1 MNPVKSFFKFGVALL
16 SLLIAAVTGFAQG
29 IDSQHVARQQS
40 ADDLYFDAVKAHI
53 LGDDT
58 LSAVLLKKVI
68 AARPNEPA
76 PYYDLSR
83 QELKA
88 NNSEKAA
95 EYIRKAI
102 ALDNKNKWYHEQ
114 YANVL
119 TLRSEYV
126 AAAEEYA
133 NLAKTEKLNDQ
144 YLERSALLYQRAGK
158 YREALAQLETLRK
171 QNSDEDV
178 MLQEQQIYLKMNEV
192 EKAADISRELIREHP
207 KESRYYSMLIHI
219 YEDNKQADK
228 AKQAREEMTKKFP
241 GDPSLQIDMA
251 TQAFKRGDTA
261 LYRDYVRKA
270 VTNKEL
276 DAESQLSLLQSY
288 LGDPPFDA
296 MKRKDALSLAQE
308 IATQHPEN
316 VNAISTYG
324 LLLSMND
331 RTEDAAIQYKK
342 AVGLKKGDFGLWER
356 LLQNYTDRQTA
367 DSLIR
372 WSEKAARLFPNQATV
387 HYLNGLGYY
396 NKKDYPQAIKAIR
409 RAVDLEPEEKA
420 EELSSIYT
428 VLGDIY
434 NSTKEYKLSDSS
446 YNTALRLNPHNATVL
461 NNYAYYLS
469 VRNTRLDDAA
479 KMSLESLKIRPG
491 EATFLDTYG
500 WILYQ
505 QGKYHEA
512 LDYIQKAISGNGVDT
527 DPTLYEHLGA
537 IQYKLGNKDAAVEA
551 WRKAKERGSDNIII
565 DKMISERKL
574 YE

>member
-1 MNPVKSFFKFGVALL
+1 MNPVKLSLKFCVSLL
-16 SLLIAAVTGFAQG
+16 SLLIAATTGFAQG
-29 IDSQHVARQQS
+29 MDSLHAERRQG
-40 ADDLYFDAVKAHI
+40 ADELYFDAVKAHM

-58 LSAVLLKKVI
+58 TSELLLKKVI
-68 AARPNEPA
+68 AAKPNEPA

-83 QELKA
+83 QALRA
-88 NNSEKAA
+88 NNPEKAG
-95 EYIRKAI
+95 EYIKKAI
-102 ALDNKNKWYHEQ
+102 ALDNSNKWYHEQ

-119 TLRSEYV
+119 TMRSDYA

-133 NLAKTEKLNDQ
+133 NLAKTETFNTL

-158 YREALAQLETLRK
+158 YKEALAQLETLRK
-171 QNSDEDV
+171 KSSDEDV
-178 MLQEQQIYLKMNEV
+178 LLQEQQIYLKMNEV
-192 EKAADISRELIREHP
+192 DKAAAIIRDLMAQHP
-207 KESRYYSMLIHI
+207 KEARYYSMLIDV
-219 YEDNKQADK
+219 YENNKQPEK
-228 AKQAREEMTKKFP
+228 AKEARDEMTRKFP
-241 GDPSLQIDMA
+241 GDPSLQIDLA

-261 LYRDYVRKA
+261 LYREYVRKA

-276 DAESQLSLLQSY
+276 DVEAQLILLQRY

-296 MKRKDALSLAQE
+296 MKRKDALMLIEQIVS
-308 IATQHPEN
+308 QHPEN
-316 VNAISTYG
+316 INALSAYG
-324 LLLSMND
+324 SLLSFNN
-331 RTEDAAIQYKK
+331 RNEDAAVQYKK
-342 AVGLKKGDFGLWER
+342 ALDLKKGDFALWRQLME
-356 LLQNYTDRQTA
+356 NYGDRQYA

-396 NKKDYPQAIKAIR
+396 NKKDYPQAIKSIR
-409 RAVDLEPEEKA
+409 RAIDLEPDEKTD
-420 EELSSIYT
+420 ELSAIYT

-434 NSTKEYKLSDSS
+434 NSTRDYKLSDSS
-446 YNTALRLNPHNATVL
+446 YNAALRLNPHNATVL

-469 VRNTRLDDAA
+469 VRNTRLEDAA
-479 KMSLESLKIRPG
+479 KMSMESLKIRPG

-505 QGKYHEA
+505 QGKYREA
-512 LDYIQKAISGNGVDT
+512 LEYIQKAIAGNGADA

-551 WRKAKERGSDNIII
+551 WRKAKERGSDNTTI
-565 DKMISERKL
+565 DKMISERRL